1 MQTMTRSVLLS
12 LGTCLLF
19 AAGCGTE
26 RVPPASV
33 DSRAQADAING
44 GFETGDL
51 NGWTVTTYLNNSIT
65 TFPPMSV
72 ANLGLAAGGTNKT
85 YARMGAMPE
94 SVVPAGL
101 TAADTL
107 RFPRFGQYS
116 GVVNELG
123 NSNNANRIVQQF
135 TTTQADVDALDGNI
149 HVRFALAPVLEN
161 PSHSPN
167 QQPYF
172 YLELRN
178 VTKNSLLFSSFNFSG
193 QAGVPWKNSAAGTNV
208 QYTDWQLFDVA
219 PGPTGI
225 GIGDTLRMDVIAAGC
240 SQGGHYGH
248 LYLDG
253 FGAYIPGLTVVASG
267 PQATNAGTEI
277 TYTFV
282 AKNGAM
288 GLVNSVVVSD
298 LLPAGTTFVSVSGAT
313 CTTPAVGATGT
324 VSCSLGAL
332 NPGAGAT
339 FKITVKV
346 DGTATGTINNGS
358 YSIQGQG
365 VSPLIGPLVQTAIT
379 SGVVYT
385 DLGIKVSNT
394 AAALDW
400 GSPVTYTVVVTNS
413 GPNPVTGAKLANTLP
428 AQLTGVSWTCTGAN
442 GGACSAPSG
451 TGALNTTAD
460 LPVGAQVT
468 YTVSGSVVS
477 GTGMGLL
484 SYLVSVSP
492 PTGVS
497 DGNTGNNSAIETDN
511 IGPILALTVDKGQ
524 STGTGTVTSSP
535 TAILCGPSCTTQSAQ
550 FLGGSSVTLTAVAA
564 TGSTFTGW
572 GGACAAQGTAQQCT
586 VTLSQAQTVSAN
598 FSLPSYMITIAIPG
612 GHGTITCPADVVQGR
627 SAECT
632 ITPEAGYELD
642 TLRVDGN
649 DLRASVAGTTFTLQS
664 VTGPTSIEGT
674 FKKGL
679 GSGCGEAGECRSGFC
694 TSGVCCESACENG
707 CNTCSAAGT
716 AGTCTPAC
724 GNFACNSEQN
734 ACYNTCST
742 DAECVAG
749 GQCFEGS
756 CRAPDA
762 DKFVISGGGF
772 SCTYAGGAGAAV
784 GSPSALIALLLA
796 LGYIGRRR
804 RYAA

>member
-1 MQTMTRSVLLS
+1 MQTTTRSILFT
-12 LGTCLLF
+12 LGTWLLF
-19 AAGCGTE
+19 ASGCGAE
-26 RVPPASV
+26 PPLAPIASR
-33 DSRAQADAING
+33 SQADAVNG
-44 GFETGDL
+44 GFESGDL
-51 NGWTVTTYLNNSIT
+51 NGWTLSTNLNNSIT
-65 TFPPMSV
+65 TFPPMSI
-72 ANLGLAAGGTNKT
+72 ANLGLAGGGTNRT
-85 YARMGAMPE
+85 YARTGATPE
-94 SVVPAGL
+94 SVIPAGL
-101 TAADTL
+101 VAADTL
-107 RFPRFGQYS
+107 RFPRFGKFS
-116 GVVNELG
+116 AVVNELG
-123 NSNNANRIVQQF
+123 TSNNANRMVQEF
-135 TTTQADVDALDGNI
+135 NTTQADVDALDGNI

-161 PSHSPN
+161 PAHSPN

-178 VTKNSLLFSSFNFSG
+178 VTKNTLLFSSFNFSG
-193 QAGVPWKNSAAGTNV
+193 QPGVPWKNSTAGTNV

-225 GIGDTLRMDVIAAGC
+225 AIGDKLRMDVIAAGC

-282 AKNGAM
+282 AKNGAE
-288 GLVNSVVVSD
+288 GLVNNVVVSD

-313 CTTPAVGATGT
+313 CTMPAVGAVGT
-324 VSCSLGAL
+324 VSCMLGAL
-332 NPGAGAT
+332 NPGGSAT

-346 DGTATGTINNGS
+346 NSTATGTINNGS

-385 DLGIKVSNT
+385 DLGIKVTNP

-400 GSPVTYTVVVTNS
+400 GSQVTYTVVATNS
-413 GPNPVTGAKLANTLP
+413 GPNPVTAARLANSLP

-442 GGACSAPSG
+442 GGVCSAASG

-460 LPVGAQVT
+460 LPVGASVT

-484 SYLVSVSP
+484 SYLVNITP

-497 DGNTGNNSAIETDN
+497 DGNTANNSSVETDN
-511 IGPILALTVDKGQ
+511 IGPILGLTVDKGP
-524 STGTGTVTSSP
+524 SSGTGTVTSSP
-535 TAILCGPSCTTQSAQ
+535 AAILCGPTCTTQSAQ
-550 FLGGSSVTLTAVAA
+550 FLSGSSVTLTAVAA

-598 FSLPSYMITIAIPG
+598 FSLPSYTVTVAVPG

-627 SAECT
+627 SVECT
-632 ITPEAGYELD
+632 ITPEPGYELD
-642 TLRVDGN
+642 TLVLNGSDIR
-649 DLRASVAGTTFTLQS
+649 GTVSGSTFTIS
-664 VTGPTSIEGT
+664 NAMGPASIEGS
-674 FKKGL
+674 FRKGQ
-679 GSGCGEAGECRSGFC
+679 GSECSETSECRSGFC
-694 TSGVCCESACENG
+694 VSGVCCDQACTGGCQACNVAGAVGTCTAACGSFG
-707 CNTCSAAGT
+707 CNTQA
-716 AGTCTPAC
+716 
-724 GNFACNSEQN
+724 N
-734 ACYNTCST
+734 ACYATCTT

-749 GQCFEGS
+749 GSCFEGS
-756 CRAPDA
+756 CRPPGSERY
-762 DKFVISGGGF
+762 VISGGGF
-772 SCTYAGGAGAAV
+772 SCSFAGGGHATS
-784 GSPSALIALLLA
+784 GSASALVALLA
-796 LGYIGRRR
+796 LLGYLGRRR
-804 RYAA
+804 RRVA